1 MAIYSNMFQ
10 WRVIQ
15 SEHWKLTRA
24 PQVVITLLC
33 IESPGT
39 LATFAPRSALVQLR
53 AFHMQIE
60 WRLIVMHWYLCQSF
74 SPGLWGTNGKN
85 KSHTFISS
93 KPYDFPKKVL
103 YKLWQFATSLFAKT
117 PGTSGWIRMRQA
129 TRIKTKSSWEVS
141 ERGKQWRYDDYDGD
155 INGDIIG
162 L

>member
-1 MAIYSNMFQ
+1 MKSHPEWALKTNTGTTGGNYFAVHRVSRYPCHVCAKKCARSTEGISHANWMATDC
-10 WRVIQ
+10 
-15 SEHWKLTRA
+15 H
-24 PQVVITLLC
+24 
-33 IESPGT
+33 
-39 LATFAPRSALVQLR
+39 ALISLSV
-53 AFHMQIE
+53 
-60 WRLIVMHWYLCQSF
+60 F